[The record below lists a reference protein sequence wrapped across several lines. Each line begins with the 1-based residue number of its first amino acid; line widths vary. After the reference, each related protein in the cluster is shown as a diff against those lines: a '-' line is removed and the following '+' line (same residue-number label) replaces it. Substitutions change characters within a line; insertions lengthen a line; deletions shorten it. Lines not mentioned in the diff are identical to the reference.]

1 MTDKEFKRLK
11 RSELIEII
19 YEYQKREQALQA
31 RVDQLQAQLEER
43 NLKIRDA
50 GSIAEATA
58 ALTGIFEAAQKTAEA
73 YLEHVRA
80 AYPPPADETKAE
92 SA

>member
-1 MTDKEFKRLK
+1 MASKKDFTT
-11 RSELIEII
+11 
-19 YEYQKREQALQA
+19 ANTG
-31 RVDQLQAQLEER
+31 RVYS
-43 NLKIRDA
+43 
-50 GSIAEATA
+50 SIAEATA

-80 AYPPPADETKAE
+80 AYPPPADEKKAE